1 MRQFRILTVQ
11 LYRRF
16 YFATI
21 AAIRFTRKSFMIDVC
36 LFDMGGVVTRFSS
49 VDMEQRLLSDFGKSE
64 LLSFENANPL
74 MRHIRHD
81 FLCGLITDA
90 QFWDAFQRLTRIRVP
105 QTEKLYTK
113 YFMPEKN
120 TATLSLIRRLRAKN
134 IRVVG
139 ASNAEPPH
147 RAWHAAHKDYDIFD
161 AIYTSDTIHFAKPDP
176 MFYIKIA
183 EQENKNPEQLF
194 FTDDNPENIEA
205 AEALGLS
212 TFLFTTAEALEKR
225 LSALGLL

>member
-1 MRQFRILTVQ
+1 
-11 LYRRF
+11 
-16 YFATI
+16 
-21 AAIRFTRKSFMIDVC
+21 MIDVC

-49 VDMEQRLLSDFGKSE
+49 AVMEQRLLSDFGKRE
-64 LLSFENANPL
+64 LLSFENATPL
-74 MRHIRHD
+74 MRHIHHD
-81 FLCGLITDA
+81 FLCGLITDEE
-90 QFWDAFQRLTRIRVP
+90 FWDAFQRLTRIRLP

-120 TATLSLIRRLRAKN
+120 TATVALIQRLRAKK

-147 RAWHAAHKDYDIFD
+147 RAWHAAHNDYDIFD
-161 AIYTSDTIHFAKPDP
+161 AVYTSDTIHFSKPDP

-183 EQENKNPEQLF
+183 EQENKNPERLF

-212 TFLFTTAEALEKR
+212 AFLFTTAEALEKH
-225 LSALGLL
+225 LLALGLL

>member
-1 MRQFRILTVQ
+1 
-11 LYRRF
+11 
-16 YFATI
+16 
-21 AAIRFTRKSFMIDVC
+21 MIDVC

-49 VDMEQRLLSDFGKSE
+49 AVMEQRLLSDFGKRE
-64 LLSFENANPL
+64 LISFENANPL
-74 MRHIRHD
+74 MRHIHHD
-81 FLCGLITDA
+81 FLCGLITDEE
-90 QFWDAFQRLTRIRVP
+90 FWDAFQRLTHIRLP
-105 QTEKLYTK
+105 QTERLYTK

-120 TATLSLIRRLRAKN
+120 TATAALIQRLRSRN

-147 RAWHAAHKDYDIFD
+147 RAWHAAHSDYDIFD
-161 AIYTSDTIHFAKPDP
+161 AVYTSDTIHFAKPDP

-183 EQENKNPEQLF
+183 EQENKNPEQMF

-212 TFLFTTAEALEKR
+212 AFLFTTAEALEKH
-225 LSALGLL
+225 LLALGLL